1 MASEGMKN
9 MRTEDLKYAAEQ
21 MRNIPPEQ
29 IANISARVARSS
41 PEELAALRTQAE
53 AQQSYYM
60 QGALSLKN
68 QVFPFVEGNP
78 QYKKFISKT
87 PGLSAQLV
95 FKTDSSYLQFS
106 DWILRSG
113 DNNHIWK

>member
-1 MASEGMKN
+1 MMSNPDLIRMASEGMKN

-29 IANISARVARSS
+29 IANLSARVARSS

-68 QVFPFVEGNP
+68 QVFPFVDQP
-78 QYKKFISKT
+78 RK
-87 PGLSAQLV
+87 PPV
-95 FKTDSSYLQFS
+95 
-106 DWILRSG
+106 
-113 DNNHIWK
+113 